1 MREEWRFQHELE
13 TETLLHLQK
22 FGNFPQDLNI
32 CISALNEI
40 IDVPTESTGDRV
52 NNGNERKRKRKK
64 HNTKE
69 TPTVVTY
76 CNVHPIVKSFDL
88 WLSRNEMKRLPHKTF
103 QYGNCLYESVANLIL
118 LWLGKPVELRFR
130 TIEWARLQVTEGTSW
145 GLQIWTRFDDRNGN
159 NDNYGKISFLDY
171 LAFMEDPKIYGTE
184 YNLFILCEFLNISIK
199 VYTSSLVKNT
209 GDKISVELP
218 FHYGEKK

>member
-1 MREEWRFQHELE
+1 
-13 TETLLHLQK
+13 
-22 FGNFPQDLNI
+22 
-32 CISALNEI
+32 
-40 IDVPTESTGDRV
+40 
-52 NNGNERKRKRKK
+52 
-64 HNTKE
+64 
-69 TPTVVTY
+69 
-76 CNVHPIVKSFDL
+76 
-88 WLSRNEMKRLPHKTF
+88 MKRLPHKTF
-103 QYGNCLYESVANLIL
+103 QYGNCLYESVANLIP